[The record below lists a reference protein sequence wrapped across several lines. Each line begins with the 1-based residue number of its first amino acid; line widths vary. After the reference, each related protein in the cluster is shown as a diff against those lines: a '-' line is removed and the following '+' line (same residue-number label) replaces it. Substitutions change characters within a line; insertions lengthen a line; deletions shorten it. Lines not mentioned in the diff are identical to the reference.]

1 MHRACREVGEGGHV
15 SSPEP
20 DLLEAIELVVRSVLS
35 EYNAPMLARVVE
47 ITDTLKK
54 NTRANI
60 QPLFRFPRTD
70 SDTFERTYLDPP
82 IIHNAVVLVPASAA
96 SDSAIKLAVGDI
108 GLWVPSMF
116 SLDDFLDTGTSGLI
130 EPQDTRQQAIQDGF
144 FLPLRTNRAV
154 HAEAYGADRAILGT
168 DVRVGTPGSTESL
181 AFKASVQTAINKIWY
196 EFDLVDTALAVAGSG
211 SLVYTVSAPGAAG
224 LIDGTSHLKGS

>member
-1 MHRACREVGEGGHV
+1 EV
-15 SSPEP
+15 
-20 DLLEAIELVVRSVLS
+20 
-35 EYNAPMLARVVE
+35 
-47 ITDTLKK
+47 TDTLKK

-70 SDTFERTYLDPP
+70 PDTFERTYLEPAV
-82 IIHNAVVLVPASAA
+82 IHNVVVLVPASEA
-96 SDSAIKLAVGDI
+96 SDSAIKLAGGDI

-116 SLDDFLDTGTSGLI
+116 SMDDFLDTGVSGLI

-144 FLPLRTNRAV
+144 FIPLRTNRTV

-181 AFKASVQTAINKIWY
+181 AFKASVQSAITDVWAELGKIA
-196 EFDLVDTALAVAGSG
+196 TALALPGDE
-211 SLVYTVSAPGAAG
+211 SLAYTLEEPVRPTVG
-224 LIDGTSHLKGS
+224 GTSHLKGS